1 MAVVGDL
8 LFYRRNGVDLDA
20 VIRAKTNGLRN
31 VVDALPERAFSQQT
45 DEQIAESI
53 AKSERIE
60 PLELDFGAAVPK
72 VEETQLELRG
82 DDYGFRQGPVRV
94 PALKATKTIP
104 FKGEPDLWH
113 LRTNPFN
120 MNPPHGEVRG
130 HNLIVGMTVRAEQP
144 DQAAQYI
151 EGALKSLPEYLERQR
166 AQLKPYN
173 EGLAANALQWVKQR
187 RARLGQASDLL
198 KKLGG

>member
-1 MAVVGDL
+1 MAVVGDI

-31 VVDALPERAFSQQT
+31 AVDALPERAFSQQT
-45 DEQIAESI
+45 DEQIAESV

-60 PLELDFGAAVPK
+60 PLELDFSAAVPK
-72 VEETQLELRG
+72 VEETQLELRD
-82 DDYGFRQGPVRV
+82 DDYGFRQGPIRV

-113 LRTNPFN
+113 LRTNPYN
-120 MNPPHGEVRG
+120 VNPPHGEVRG
-130 HNLIVGMTVRAEQP
+130 HNLTVDMTVRAEQA
-144 DQAAQYI
+144 DQAAKYI
-151 EGALKSLPEYLERQR
+151 EGALKSLPEYLERQH

-187 RARLGQASDLL
+187 RSRLGQASDLF

>member
-1 MAVVGDL
+1 MDL
-8 LFYRRNGVDLDA
+8 NA

-31 VVDALPERAFSQQT
+31 VVDALPDGAFSQQT

-60 PLELDFGAAVPK
+60 PLELDFDAAVPK

-120 MNPPHGEVRG
+120 INPPHGEVRG
-130 HNLIVGMTVRAEQP
+130 HNLIVGMTVRAEQG

-151 EGALKSLPEYLERQR
+151 EGALKSLPEDLERRR

-173 EGLAANALQWVKQR
+173 EGLAAYALQWVKQR
-187 RARLGQASDLL
+187 RARLGQAADLL